1 MIQSDFITVGSR
13 LILYA
18 GEEEGIIIPDWITTI
33 GEKAFYH
40 NTLLKEV
47 ILPQNIV
54 IENKAF
60 EGCENLRNL
69 TLEDEPLHIK
79 RIGKKAFKDCK
90 DLATNIIFTGN
101 VIGKHAFSNCESIES
116 IALPPNTEVE
126 KYAFEGCTQLTKI
139 CPEGEIWEAGPLG
152 EYAFEYCK
160 SLRSEIKIDEIGIV
174 QKNVFAECS
183 SLRHVELTS
192 DVDVVVKKAAFFN
205 CRKLESLCDSG
216 DVVTFYKIGFSAF
229 GSCESLKTKIKLTR
243 KKVPNYAFF
252 GCKSIESI
260 VIPDNASI
268 GNIAFANCKSLRR
281 ICHNGHVFIAGEMGF
296 GAFYG
301 CVSLASSIIVTQKQ
315 LPKDVF
321 HGCKEIK
328 KVYLPQDVMI
338 DPSAFEKCDAEKIR
352 YNNAPASGVIGVKAS
367 SSNTKKESVRA
378 SSDTGGSEEHIIGFK
393 DFLVRTDIY
402 KCKTQG
408 HIIKDVTAIVYCLTK
423 AGEVIRKEVM
433 AGYCQDCDQYYLLNR
448 EYDRLRMS
456 YILLCRVIDSTEPTI
471 NKYNN
476 DAFTE
481 LNKESILKQYGYTV
495 NQEDGLSAI
504 QRRTILEF
512 LLISNILTKS
522 EICAHLD
529 WLINTRTYNTAK
541 YKIALK
547 KWKEDRYYI
556 EHYQLTDSREVFV
569 KSIVKGQ

>member
-18 GEEEGIIIPDWITTI
+18 GEEESIIIPDWITTI

-126 KYAFEGCTQLTKI
+126 KYAFKGCTRLTKI
-139 CPEGEIWEAGPLG
+139 CPDGEIWEAGPLG
-152 EYAFEYCK
+152 EYAFEYCG
-160 SLRSEIKIDEIGIV
+160 SLRSEIKIDEEEIV
-174 QKNVFAECS
+174 RKNVFAYCS
-183 SLRHVELTS
+183 SLRHVELPE
-192 DVDVVVKKAAFFN
+192 DVIVKKAAFFN
-205 CRKLESLCDSG
+205 CRKLESICDSG
-216 DVVTFYKIGFSAF
+216 DVVTIYKIGFSAF
-229 GSCESLKTKIKLTR
+229 YNCESLRTKIKLTK
-243 KKVPNYAFF
+243 KKVPHHAFYF
-252 GCKSIESI
+252 CKSIEFI
-260 VIPDNASI
+260 EVPDDANI
-268 GNIAFANCKSLRR
+268 GFDAFGMCKSLKN
-281 ICHNGHVFIAGEMGF
+281 ICREGHVFTAGKIDQS
-296 GAFYG
+296 AFYR
-301 CVSLASSIIVTQKQ
+301 CTSLVTPIRVTQKKV
-315 LPKDVF
+315 PSDVF
-321 HGCKEIK
+321 HDCKGIK
-328 KVYLPQDVMI
+328 KIYLPQDSVI
-338 DPSAFEKCDAEKIR
+338 EPSAFENCDAERIS
-352 YNNAPASGVIGVKAS
+352 YNNAPASGVIRVKVS
-367 SSNTKKESVRA
+367 TSNTKKESVRA

-402 KCKTQG
+402 KCRTQG

-423 AGEVIRKEVM
+423 AGEVIKKEIM
-433 AGYCQDCDQYYLLNR
+433 AGYCQNCDQYYLLNR
-448 EYDRLRMS
+448 EYDRLKMN
-456 YILLCRVIDSTEPTI
+456 YTLLCRVIDSTEPTI

-512 LLISNILTKS
+512 LLVSNILTKS

-529 WLINTRTYNTAK
+529 WLINTRTYNFAK

-556 EHYQLTDSREVFV
+556 EHYQLTNSREVFV